1 MARRRTAVAVL
12 GATGSV
18 GRQTLE
24 VCAEL
29 DLPVVALAAR
39 QLSAELMDLA
49 ERHRPAV
56 VATTAPSPAHAIH
69 LPKGCRLICGPDALR
84 QVALLPA
91 VQRVVVAVLGLAGLA
106 PTLAAL
112 RAGKVVALATKE
124 VLVAGG
130 ELVSR
135 AARHGQLLTVDSE
148 HAALFQLL
156 GGKPWRPGQTLWLT
170 ASGGALRDW
179 PEGALAT
186 ASREDV
192 LRHPTWSMG
201 DKITVDSANL
211 MNKGLEVIEAHHL
224 FGAPYSSI
232 RVAVQRDSY
241 AHGAIG
247 LADGSLLLQ
256 VAAPDMR
263 LPIARA
269 LTWPDEPP
277 GRAQALALP
286 ELPSIHF
293 EAVSESRYPA
303 LQLAYSVGTMGS
315 LAPALLSSANDAAVA
330 MFLGGRIGFD
340 QIVPLVATTVADGDA
355 WRQVRLTLANLKAA
369 DRWAKRRVGE
379 LAGGGAS
386 H

>member
-1 MARRRTAVAVL
+1 MASRRSAVAVL

-18 GRQTLE
+18 GRQALE

-29 DLPVVALAAR
+29 GLPVTALAGR
-39 QLSAELMDLA
+39 HLSGELLA
-49 ERHRPAV
+49 LVDRHRPAV
-56 VATTAPSPAHAIH
+56 VALSGPAPSQAVR
-69 LPKGCRLICGPDALR
+69 LPDNCRLICGPDALR
-84 QVALLPA
+84 QVALLPT
-91 VQRVVVAVLGLAGLA
+91 VRRLVVAVLGLAGLA
-106 PTLAAL
+106 PTLAGL

-156 GGKPWRPGQTLWLT
+156 GGKPWHPGQTLWLT

-179 PEGALAT
+179 PETALAT
-186 ASREDV
+186 ASPDDV
-192 LRHPTWSMG
+192 LRHPNWSMG
-201 DKITVDSANL
+201 DKVTVDSANL

-224 FGAPYSSI
+224 FSAPYAAI

-241 AHGAIG
+241 AHGAVG
-247 LADGSLLLQ
+247 LPDGSLLVQ

-263 LPIARA
+263 MPIARA

-277 GRAQALALP
+277 GRGPTMALP
-286 ELPSIHF
+286 DLPPIRF
-293 EAVSESRYPA
+293 EPVQESRYPA
-303 LQLAYSVGTMGS
+303 LQLAYTVGTMGS
-315 LAPALLSSANDAAVA
+315 LAPALLSAANDAAVA
-330 MFLGGRIGFD
+330 LFLAGGLRFD
-340 QIVPLVATTVADGDA
+340 QIVPLVARTVSDGDH
-355 WRQVRLTLANLKAA
+355 WRQARLNVANLKAA

-379 LAGGGAS
+379 LAGGGGS